1 MAINVRIP
9 EDLDRQLEQLATAQ
23 HASKHALLLQG
34 ATLIVER
41 YSRRDEIES
50 GLQFVLSHDAE
61 LLQRLEDA

>member
-1 MAINVRIP
+1 MALTVRIP
-9 EDLDRQLEQLATAQ
+9 EELDRQLEELAAAQ
-23 HASKHALLLQG
+23 HVSKHALILQG
-34 ATLIVER
+34 AGLVVER